1 MRFGPRHAALAFRS
15 MAPERVRPP
24 DWPIRAASSMVQWVM
39 AFGWQAIATRP
50 AVLREIEP
58 NLGQI
63 RS

>member
-1 MRFGPRHAALAFRS
+1 
-15 MAPERVRPP
+15 
-24 DWPIRAASSMVQWVM
+24 VQWVM